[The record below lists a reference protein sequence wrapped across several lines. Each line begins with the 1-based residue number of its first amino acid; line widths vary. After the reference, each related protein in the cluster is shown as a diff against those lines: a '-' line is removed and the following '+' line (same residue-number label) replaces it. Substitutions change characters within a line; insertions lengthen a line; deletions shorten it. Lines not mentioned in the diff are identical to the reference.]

1 MGDTFLGHPGTQ
13 LVTADG
19 IVGRSGKPV
28 RVYHIHVISGA
39 GGGGIVSLRNGSV
52 VGATA
57 WATVTGTAST
67 GVTFDFGETGILL
80 PAGCF
85 VDIDANVTSVAVTFS
100 TEN

>member
-19 IVGRSGKPV
+19 IVGRSGLPV
-28 RVYHIHVISGA
+28 RVYSLHIISGA
-39 GGGGIVSLRNGSV
+39 GGGGIVILRNGAV

-57 WATVTGTAST
+57 WVQCTGTASD
-67 GVTFDFGETGILL
+67 GETFGFGETGILL
-80 PAGCF
+80 PAGCY